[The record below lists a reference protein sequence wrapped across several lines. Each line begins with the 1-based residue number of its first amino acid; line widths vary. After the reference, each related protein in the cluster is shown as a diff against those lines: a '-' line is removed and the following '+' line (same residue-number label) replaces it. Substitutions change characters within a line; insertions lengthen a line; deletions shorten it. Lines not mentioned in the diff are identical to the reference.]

1 VGLLSS
7 LRKLLQPSERQP
19 GTGERISDRKIDAR
33 ADMLDGKAMTADGRF
48 IDFESDSE
56 KPGY

>member
-7 LRKLLQPSERQP
+7 LIKLLRPADRRA
-19 GTGERISDRKIDAR
+19 TVADRASDRKIDAR
-33 ADMLDGKAMTADGRF
+33 ADMVDGKAMTADGGF

-56 KPGY
+56 KPSY